1 MKQDHLFCGKEL
13 FIINHGSCSIAT
25 WHIISAYVCS
35 YSRHM
40 QGLTWVY
47 TPTKSKDIEFL

>member
-25 WHIISAYVCS
+25 WYIISAYVCS

-40 QGLTWVY
+40 QCLTWVY
-47 TPTKSKDIEFL
+47 TPTKSKDINFF